1 MKRWNIYTP
10 EGVQDILFD
19 SCRQK
24 RILEGKL
31 RDIFRLNGYREIE
44 TPTIEFYDT
53 FGGERGLIKQES
65 MYKFCDPKGRLLV
78 LRPDLTVPVARIAA
92 TKLKDDIL
100 PIKCS
105 YIGNTFSFDE
115 IGGGK
120 QNEFTQAG
128 CELLGANT
136 PEADAEVVIMAIESI
151 LATGLE
157 NFKIDIG
164 QVGFF
169 KGLMEESGLTKEQM
183 EEVREFIDE
192 KNLVGV
198 EHVMDKHRVR
208 GSLKKIILDLPKL
221 FGSKEIIQS
230 IDYRDIG
237 DTATKALQ
245 NIKTV
250 FEILEEQNLDKY
262 VSVDLGMVQSLN
274 YYTGIVFRGYTYGV
288 GFPILSGGRYD
299 GLVSKFGRD
308 CEATGFSLGI
318 NMVMMA
324 LERQR
329 IAINGE
335 EKGVFISYHEN
346 ARKLAS
352 NYRRE
357 LISKGISAELD
368 IMQKGLEEAKKY
380 ASQKGFLK
388 FICFNKDGSKE
399 EEML

>member
-10 EGVQDILFD
+10 EGVQDILFE

-31 RDIFRLNGYREIE
+31 RDSFRLNGYREIE

-65 MYKFCDPKGRLLV
+65 MYKFCDSKGRLLV

-92 TKLKDDIL
+92 TKLKDEAL

-151 LATGLE
+151 LTTGLE

-169 KGLMEESGLTKEQM
+169 KGLMKESGLNEEQI

-198 EHVMDKHRVR
+198 EHVMNKHKVKD
-208 GSLKKIILDLPKL
+208 SLKKIILDLSRL
-221 FGSKEIIQS
+221 FGSREILQS
-230 IDYRDIG
+230 INYKDIG
-237 DTATKALQ
+237 ATAANALQ

-250 FEILEEQNLDKY
+250 FEILEERKLDKY

-324 LERQR
+324 LERQKR
-329 IAINGE
+329 LVKDE
-335 EKGVFISYHEN
+335 EKGVFITYHEN
-346 ARKLAS
+346 ARIIAS
-352 NYRRE
+352 DYR
-357 LISKGISAELD
+357 LKMISKGIPAQLD
-368 IMQKGLEEAKKY
+368 IMQKGIEAAKKY
-380 ASQKGFLK
+380 ALQKGFSMLINIK
-388 FICFNKDGSKE
+388 EDGSE
-399 EEML
+399 EEVVL

>member
-10 EGVQDILFD
+10 EGVQDILFG

-24 RILEGKL
+24 RLLESKL
-31 RDIFRLNGYREIE
+31 RETFRLNGYREIE
-44 TPTIEFYDT
+44 TPTIEFFDT
-53 FGGERGLIKQES
+53 FSGERGLMNQES
-65 MYKFCDPKGRLLV
+65 MYKFCDSKGRLLV
-78 LRPDLTVPVARIAA
+78 LRPDLTVPVARMAA
-92 TKLKDDIL
+92 TKLKDGSL
-100 PIKCS
+100 PLKCS

-115 IGGGK
+115 VGGGK

-128 CELLGANT
+128 CELLGADT
-136 PEADAEVVIMAIESI
+136 PEADAEVVTVAIESI
-151 LATGLE
+151 LATGLKD
-157 NFKIDIG
+157 FKIDIG

-169 KGLMEESGLTKEQM
+169 KGLMKETGLNEEHI

-198 EHVMDKHRVR
+198 EHVMDKHKVKDNI
-208 GSLKKIILDLPKL
+208 KKIILDLPRL
-221 FGSKEIIQS
+221 FGSKDILQS
-230 IDYRDIG
+230 INHEDIG
-237 DTATKALQ
+237 ETAANALK

-250 FEILEEQNLDKY
+250 FEILEERKLDKY

-274 YYTGIVFRGYTYGV
+274 YYTGIVFRGYTFGL

-324 LERQR
+324 LERQK
-329 IAINGE
+329 ILINDE
-335 EKGVFISYHEN
+335 EKGVFITYHDN
-346 ARKLAS
+346 ARVIAS
-352 NYRRE
+352 DFRGE
-357 LISKGISAELD
+357 LISKGIPAQLD
-368 IMQKGLEEAKKY
+368 IMRKGAEEAKKY
-380 ASQKGFLK
+380 ALLKGFTK
-388 FICFNKDGSKE
+388 FIIVKEDGSKE

>member
-10 EGVQDILFD
+10 EGVQDILFQ

-24 RILEGKL
+24 RILEERL
-31 RDIFRLNGYREIE
+31 RETFRLNGYREIE

-53 FGGERGLIKQES
+53 FSGERGLINQES
-65 MYKFCDPKGRLLV
+65 MYKFCDSKGRILV

-92 TKLKDDIL
+92 TKLKDEIL

-115 IGGGK
+115 VGGGK

-128 CELLGANT
+128 CELLGSNT
-136 PEADAEVVIMAIESI
+136 PEADAEVVSMAIESV
-151 LATGLE
+151 LATGIE
-157 NFKIDIG
+157 DFKIDIG

-169 KGLMEESGLTKEQM
+169 KGLMKESGLNEEQI

-208 GSLKKIILDLPKL
+208 DSLKRIILDLPKL
-221 FGSKEIIQS
+221 FGSKEIIQK
-230 IDYRDIG
+230 INHNEIG
-237 DTATKALQ
+237 DSAKAALE
-245 NIKTV
+245 NIKAV
-250 FEILEEQNLDKY
+250 IEILEDRNLDKY
-262 VSVDLGMVQSLN
+262 ISIDLGVVQSLN

-299 GLVSKFGRD
+299 GLVAKFGRD
-308 CEATGFSLGI
+308 CEATGFSLGV

-324 LERQR
+324 LESQKRTSLS
-329 IAINGE
+329 
-335 EKGVFISYHEN
+335 EKNGVFITYDDKMRKN
-346 ARKLAS
+346 AAD
-352 NYRRE
+352 YCRE
-357 LISKGISAELD
+357 LISKGVPAQLD
-368 IMQKGLEEAKKY
+368 IVRKGPDDAKRY
-380 ASQKGFLK
+380 AEIKGFAEFV
-388 FICFNKDGSKE
+388 FIKEDGSRE
-399 EEML
+399 EIML